1 MLKCII
7 CNNLAT
13 ELAHSKLKTVYLV
26 DLLVVMTVALKIV
39 RILARNVPRTRT
51 QALRRQ
57 RVSRVSLSLQE
68 SNSVV
73 FSMCWGHCPVENIK
87 KSSQD
92 NLHMSHSDF

>member
-7 CNNLAT
+7 CNNLST

-39 RILARNVPRTRT
+39 IILARNVPRTRT

-57 RVSRVSLSLQE
+57 RVSRVSLSLAPGKQQCCVLDVLGAL
-68 SNSVV
+68 S
-73 FSMCWGHCPVENIK
+73 C
-87 KSSQD
+87 
-92 NLHMSHSDF
+92 